1 MPLPRSRGRQGLL
14 FPRGGLPYPAVL
26 RGRRGQPS
34 PSSRRRRQAYLFCL
48 PGMAFL
54 GLFLAYPLFYNVWTS
69 VHDVELG
76 TLLSGGE
83 RFTGLANYRAVVSD
97 PAFWHSVRLSLL
109 FTLGSLV
116 FQFAI
121 GFALALLFARPFPL
135 NGLLRSLLLV
145 AWLLPPVVSGT
156 LFRWLL
162 DAESGAYNSLLSAV
176 GLGTLSHDWLTDPS
190 TALAGVIFAN
200 VWVGV
205 PFNMLLLLVGLHTID
220 PELYEAAAIDGAGTW
235 QRFRWITLPLMRPVS
250 VTVLLLGL
258 IYTFKVFD
266 VIFVMTGGG
275 PVDATRVLSLYVYE
289 VFFRFFRFGQGAAA
303 GLLLLVVPL
312 LVGAFYVRRL
322 RREARE
328 EAVGGAA

>member
-1 MPLPRSRGRQGLL
+1 MSPRDRG
-14 FPRGGLPYPAVL
+14 
-26 RGRRGQPS
+26 S
-34 PSSRRRRQAYLFCL
+34 PSARRQRAGYLFCL

-54 GLFLAYPLFYNVWTS
+54 ALFLAYPLVYNVWTS
-69 VHDVELG
+69 VRDVQLSSLLG
-76 TLLSGGE
+76 GPE
-83 RFTGLANYRAVVSD
+83 PFNGLDNYRAVIDD
-97 PAFWHSVRLSLL
+97 PGFWHSVRLSLV
-109 FTLGSLV
+109 FTLASLL
-116 FQFAI
+116 FQFTI

-162 DAESGAYNSLLSAV
+162 DAESGAYNALLEAA
-176 GLGTLSHDWLTDPS
+176 GLGTLSRDWLTNPS
-190 TALAGVIFAN
+190 TALAGVVVAN
-200 VWVGV
+200 IWVGV

-220 PELYEAAAIDGAGTW
+220 PELHEAAAIDGAGAW
-235 QRFRWITLPLMRPVS
+235 QRFRRITLPLMRPVAA
-250 VTVLLLGL
+250 TVLLLGL

-266 VIFVMTGGG
+266 LIYVMTGGG

-289 VFFRFFRFGQGAAA
+289 VFFKFFRFGQGAAA

-322 RREARE
+322 HRDEAE
-328 EAVGGAA
+328 GGAV

>member
-1 MPLPRSRGRQGLL
+1 MSPRVRH
-14 FPRGGLPYPAVL
+14 
-26 RGRRGQPS
+26 S
-34 PSSRRRRQAYLFCL
+34 PSARRQRAGYLFCL

-54 GLFLAYPLFYNVWTS
+54 ALFLAYPLFYNVWTS
-69 VHDVELG
+69 VHDVELSS
-76 TLLSGGE
+76 LLGGADP
-83 RFTGLANYRAVVSD
+83 FTGLDNYRAVTDD
-97 PAFWHSVRLSLL
+97 PDFWHSVRLSLV
-109 FTLGSLV
+109 FTLASLL
-116 FQFAI
+116 FQFTI

-162 DAESGAYNSLLSAV
+162 DAESGAYNALLEAA
-176 GLGTLSHDWLTDPS
+176 GLGTLSRDWLTNPS
-190 TALAGVIFAN
+190 TSLAGVVVAN
-200 VWVGV
+200 IWVGV

-220 PELYEAAAIDGAGTW
+220 PELHEAAAIDGAGAW
-235 QRFRWITLPLMRPVS
+235 QRFRRITLPLIRPVS

-266 VIFVMTGGG
+266 LVYVMTGGG

-289 VFFRFFRFGQGAAA
+289 VFFKFFRFGQGAAA

-312 LVGAFYVRRL
+312 LVGALYVRRL
-322 RREARE
+322 RRE
-328 EAVGGAA
+328 EAEGGAL